1 MVSWAFLAVSLVG
14 AAFTLNA
21 WFPRLRRSL
30 LIVPSFFAGWL
41 TSELAAHHIVWQVV
55 ATLAFAFSGALGA
68 WPGWLG
74 LGISV
79 VSWGALGMLIAQA
92 HATDA
97 QVEAALIDGLGAG
110 YSDPFPPEL
119 RERLALPFPRGRLLA
134 PFRLHDPERV
144 RRTRN
149 IEYVPGGGHRNQ
161 LDVYAPQRGTRGA
174 PVLLQIHGGAWMIG
188 NKREQA
194 LPLMN
199 HLAANGWVCVSTN
212 YRLSPRATFPDHL
225 IDVKRALHWVREHI
239 EEFGGDPDFVVT
251 TGGSAGGHLSS
262 LLALTAHDPEYQPGF
277 EAADTSVQA
286 CVPFYG
292 VYDFTNRLGHP
303 IDKGFET
310 FLADRI
316 MKRPIDQDRGAYER
330 ASPSFRTH
338 GDAPPFYV
346 VHGTHDSLAP
356 VADAR
361 EFARLLRESSRSP
374 VVYAE
379 LRGAQHA
386 FEIFHSP
393 RTAHVV
399 RSVDRF
405 LAAIHCAYRSRR
417 AAA

>member
-1 MVSWAFLAVSLVG
+1 MLSWAFLAASLVG

-21 WFPRLRRSL
+21 YFPRLRRGV

-41 TSELAAHHIVWQVV
+41 TSELAAHHIAWQVV
-55 ATLAFAFSGALGA
+55 ATLAFSFAGALGA

-74 LGISV
+74 LGISA
-79 VSWGALGMLIAQA
+79 VSWLALGALIVQA
-92 HATDA
+92 RATDA
-97 QVEAALIDGLGAG
+97 QVEAALLEGLGAG
-110 YSDPFPPEL
+110 YREQFPPEL
-119 RERLALPFPRGRLLA
+119 RERLALPFSRRRLLV
-134 PFRLHDPERV
+134 PFHLHNREHV

-161 LDVYAPQRGTRGA
+161 LDVYAPQCGARNA
-174 PVLLQIHGGAWMIG
+174 PVLLQIHGGAWIIG

-199 HLAANGWVCVSTN
+199 HLAANGWICVATN

-225 IDVKRALHWVREHI
+225 VDVKRALHWVRENI
-239 EEFGGDPDFVVT
+239 AGFGGDPDFVVA

-262 LLALTAHDPEYQPGF
+262 LLALTANDPEYQPGF
-277 EAADTSVQA
+277 EGVDTSVRA

-303 IDKGFET
+303 TDRGLET
-310 FLADRI
+310 FLAERV
-316 MKRPIDQDRGAYER
+316 MKRHIDDDRGAYER
-330 ASPSFRTH
+330 ASPVFRTH

-361 EFARLLRESSRSP
+361 EFTRLLRENSRSP

-379 LRGAQHA
+379 LPRAQHA

-405 LAAIHCAYRSRR
+405 LAAIHFAYRSRR